1 MNLNDY
7 LIDNDRKIG
16 DLVNLFSVGSVLDK
30 VSGDTFP
37 MLPGGAIGFDESM
50 NLMDMDISD
59 DSFDWY
65 NSLANSDKEVVDE
78 VMDELAYVDTMQ
90 EDEKLVF
97 EEQFGNDDVS
107 TDIDLDRDIP
117 DFDGT
122 WKALDKI

>member
-1 MNLNDY
+1 MNLKTY
-7 LIDNDRKIG
+7 LETNGREVG
-16 DLVNLFSVGSVLDK
+16 DLTNLFSVGTVLDT

-78 VMDELAYVDTMQ
+78 VMDELAYEDIAIFGGDTGIDADYDS
-90 EDEKLVF
+90 E
-97 EEQFGNDDVS
+97 
-107 TDIDLDRDIP
+107 IDLDRDVP
-117 DFDGT
+117 NG
-122 WKALDKI
+122 